1 MENISPG
8 FASGSVKHRPGGAKD
23 DFTGS
28 GSYASGKR
36 PSNTPPWGTQ
46 KGIVDSNELN
56 KLPKLKHMHLG
67 KHLSKKV
74 AHLLESRPHLW
85 ASFNKELKDTS
96 YHSSKLRDSQSHGL
110 HEMTMNSNEQGPEMD
125 DQVTHT
131 LASEPSESDSP
142 EESLA
147 HEKQE
152 AHHKVHVPEQDTHV
166 HSPSDIELVS
176 YEP

>member
-1 MENISPG
+1 MENSPG
-8 FASGSVKHRPGGAKD
+8 FASGSGGAKD

-56 KLPKLKHMHLG
+56 KLHKLKHMHLG

-74 AHLLESRPHLW
+74 VRLLESRPHLW

-96 YHSSKLRDSQSHGL
+96 YHSSKLRDSQSQGL

-125 DQVTHT
+125 DQVIHT
-131 LASEPSESDSP
+131 LASESSESDSP
-142 EESLA
+142 EDSLA

-152 AHHKVHVPEQDTHV
+152 RHHKVSEQDTHV
-166 HSPSDIELVS
+166 HSPSDIELVTH
-176 YEP
+176 EP